1 MIYSNDEKLLEEVIQ
16 SLIREQEEN
25 RLDGTDIEP
34 IQMQKGREKDLSL
47 ANITIDEPSE
57 PTDDEKVS
65 YHIC

>member
-34 IQMQKGREKDLSL
+34 IQIQKGREKDLSL
-47 ANITIDEPSE
+47 ANITIAEPSE